1 MTTRRT
7 LDKEAVRALLL
18 KEYSACL
25 ETSSDSRELVRRLK
39 YGVSGMA
46 NHFGL
51 RAVTD
56 YSVQA
61 IGGDRTDQRLDVV
74 WLAGSAPV
82 AAIEVSAEPTGESLE
97 KLLASPAEL
106 RFWIYTG
113 SEALSFFARQV
124 DTQGLVSIIPDPSR
138 MERGTSM
145 THAERDLI
153 GPLTVD
159 RHIRQAIQHCWTG
172 LAEEDRSLERVEQEI
187 AKLVWRALREFRE
200 DAKTFGFAEE
210 RPLSKSRRRARI
222 RAEHAR
228 AYEPWTQGEDS
239 LLRLRFTEGTSVE
252 ELSKLFHR
260 QPSGIHS
267 RLVKLGLIAE
277 GPAG

>member
-7 LDKEAVRALLL
+7 LDKEAIRTVLL
-18 KEYSACL
+18 KGYSASL
-25 ETSSDSRELVRRLK
+25 ETSSDSLELVDRLK
-39 YGVSGMA
+39 YGIIGVA

-56 YSVQA
+56 YRLQQ
-61 IGGDRTDQRLDVV
+61 IGEDGTGERLDVV

-82 AAIEVSAEPTGESLE
+82 AAIEVSAEPTGESLK
-97 KLLASPAEL
+97 KLLASPIEL
-106 RFWIYTG
+106 RFWVYTG

-124 DTQGLVSIIPDPSR
+124 DTQGLVSIIPDPPG
-138 MERGTSM
+138 MERSTNI
-145 THAERDLI
+145 TRAEQNLI

-187 AKLVWRALREFRE
+187 ARLVWRALGEFRE
-200 DAKTFGFAEE
+200 DAETFGFAEE
-210 RPLSKSRRRARI
+210 RPPSKSSRRARI

-228 AYEPWTQGEDS
+228 AYERWTQDEDS
-239 LLRLRFTEGTSVE
+239 LLRLRFTQGTRIE
-252 ELSKLFHR
+252 ELSRLFHR
-260 QPSGIHS
+260 QPSGIRS
-267 RLVKLGLIAE
+267 RLARLGLIAD